1 MIIGALLGEGWA
13 AMRANRLRTLL
24 TMLGMVFGVGAVIMM
39 LAIGQGAQLMV
50 NESIASMGSNLF
62 IVLSGSTSS
71 GGLRQGSGTVPT
83 LTLADAQAI
92 SELPE
97 IAAVAPTLSNN
108 AQLIYA
114 SSNWSTQVS
123 GTTPAYLDVREW
135 PVISGEAFSD
145 SDVRSATRVLLMGQ
159 TVARNLFGDENPV
172 GKMVRVKNSPF
183 LVLGIL
189 SSKGQSL
196 DGRDQDDT
204 VFVPITT
211 AQRQLFGNQF
221 PGMVRFVMVKAKS
234 AEVMDR
240 AEQSMNEL
248 LRTRHRIHPGQ
259 EDDFSVRNLTSVA
272 QAAAG
277 TTKAMSTM
285 LGAIAS
291 VSLLVGGIGIMN
303 IMLVSVTE
311 RTREIGIR
319 MAIGARR
326 RDILLQFL
334 FEAVMISLA
343 GSLIGVV
350 IGIACAYF
358 FSQFSGALVV
368 VTLISVLLAFGV
380 AVAVGVFFGFYPARK
395 AANLKPIEALRYQ

>member
-1 MIIGALLGEGWA
+1 MIIGALVGEGWA
-13 AMRANRLRTLL
+13 AMRANGMRTLL

-62 IVLSGSTSS
+62 IVLSGSTSA
-71 GGLRQGSGTVPT
+71 GGIRGGSGTVPT
-83 LTLADAQAI
+83 LTLADAVAI
-92 SELPE
+92 GEIVE
-97 IAAVAPTLSNN
+97 IASVAPTLPNT

-114 SSNWSTQVS
+114 SNNWSTQVT
-123 GTTPAYLDVREW
+123 GTTPAFFDVRDW
-135 PVISGEAFSD
+135 PVSLGELFKN
-145 SDVRSATRVLLMGQ
+145 SDVRSATRVALLGQ
-159 TVARNLFGDENPV
+159 TVVRNLFGDESPL

-183 LVLGIL
+183 MVIGVLAG
-189 SSKGQSL
+189 KGQSL

-221 PGMVRFVMVKAKS
+221 PGMVRMILVKGRSVEEMPK
-234 AEVMDR
+234 AEL
-240 AEQSMNEL
+240 SMNEL
-248 LRTRHRIHPGQ
+248 LKFRHRIHVGQ
-259 EDDFSVRNLTSVA
+259 ENDFSVRNLTAVA
-272 QAAAG
+272 KAASS
-277 TTKAMSTM
+277 TTEAMSTM

-319 MAIGARR
+319 MAIGART

-343 GSLIGVV
+343 GSFIGAVLGV
-350 IGIACAYF
+350 ACAYF

-368 VTLISVLLAFGV
+368 VTLSSVLLAFGV
-380 AVAVGVFFGFYPARK
+380 AAAVGVFFGYYPAYK
-395 AANLKPIEALRYQ
+395 AANLKPIEALRFQ

>member
-62 IVLSGSTSS
+62 IVLSGSTTA

-83 LTLADAQAI
+83 LTLADALAI
-92 SELPE
+92 GELPE
-97 IAAVAPTLSNN
+97 IASVAPSLSNT

-114 SSNWSTQVS
+114 SNNWSTQVS

-159 TVARNLFGDENPV
+159 TVVRNLFGDENPV

-189 SSKGQSL
+189 ASKGQSL

-221 PGMVRFVMVKAKS
+221 PGMVRLIMVKAKS
-234 AEVMDR
+234 AEVMER
-240 AEQSMNEL
+240 AERVMIEL
-248 LRTRHRIHPGQ
+248 LKIRHRIHAGQ
-259 EDDFSVRNLTSVA
+259 EDDFSVRNLAAVA

-291 VSLLVGGIGIMN
+291 ISLLVGGIGIMN

-319 MAIGARR
+319 MAIGARK

-343 GSLIGVV
+343 GSFIGAVL
-350 IGIACAYF
+350 GIASAYF
-358 FSQFSGALVV
+358 FSRINDTLVV
-368 VTLISVLLAFGV
+368 VTLSSVLLAFGV

-395 AANLKPIEALRYQ
+395 AADLKPIEALRYQ

>member
-1 MIIGALLGEGWA
+1 MMTGALLGEGWA
-13 AMRANRLRTLL
+13 AMRANRLRTSL

-50 NESIASMGSNLF
+50 SESIASMGSNLF
-62 IVLSGSTSS
+62 IVLSGSTTA
-71 GGLRQGSGTVPT
+71 GGLRQGAGTVPT
-83 LTLADAQAI
+83 LTLDDAQAI

-97 IAAVAPTLSNN
+97 IAAVAPTFSNT

-114 SSNWSTQVS
+114 SSNWSTLVS
-123 GTTPAYLDVREW
+123 GTTPAFLSVREW
-135 PVISGEAFSD
+135 TVSSGEAFSN

-159 TVARNLFGDENPV
+159 TVVRNLFGDEDPV

-183 LVLGIL
+183 LVIGVLAP
-189 SSKGQSL
+189 KGQSL

-204 VFVPITT
+204 VFIPITT
-211 AQRQLFGNQF
+211 AQRQLFGTEF
-221 PGMVRFVMVKAKS
+221 PGMVRFIMVKAKS
-234 AEVMDR
+234 DDVMDR
-240 AEQSMNEL
+240 AEREMIEL
-248 LRTRHRIHPGQ
+248 LRARHRINERQ
-259 EDDFSVRNLTSVA
+259 EDDFTVRNLTAVA

-277 TTKAMSTM
+277 TTKAMATM

-350 IGIACAYF
+350 LGIACAYF
-358 FSQFSGALVV
+358 FSRFNDALVV
-368 VTLISVLLAFGV
+368 VTLSSVLLAFGV

-395 AANLKPIEALRYQ
+395 AANLKPIEALRFQ

>member
-1 MIIGALLGEGWA
+1 MIIGALLGEGWE

-62 IVLSGSTSS
+62 IVLSGSTSA

-92 SELPE
+92 GELPE
-97 IAAVAPTLSNN
+97 IASVAPSLPNN

-114 SSNWSTQVS
+114 SNNWSTQVS
-123 GTTPAYLDVREW
+123 GTTPSYLDVREW

-234 AEVMDR
+234 AEVMDK
-240 AEQSMNEL
+240 AERSMNEL
-248 LRTRHRIHPGQ
+248 LKVRHRIHPGQ
-259 EDDFSVRNLTSVA
+259 EDDFSVRNLTAVA

-343 GSLIGVV
+343 GSFIGVV
-350 IGIACAYF
+350 VGIACAYF
-358 FSQFSGALVV
+358 FSRFNDALVV
-368 VTLISVLLAFGV
+368 VTLSSVLLAFGV

-395 AANLKPIEALRYQ
+395 AADLKPIEALRFQ

>member
-1 MIIGALLGEGWA
+1 MIIGALLGEGWE

-62 IVLSGSTSS
+62 IVLSGSTSA
-71 GGLRQGSGTVPT
+71 GGLRQGSGSVPT

-92 SELPE
+92 GELPE
-97 IAAVAPTLSNN
+97 IASVAPSLPNN

-114 SSNWSTQVS
+114 SNNWSTQVS
-123 GTTPAYLDVREW
+123 GTTPAFFDVREW
-135 PVISGEAFSD
+135 PVISGEVFKD

-159 TVARNLFGDENPV
+159 TVVRNLFGDENPV

-183 LVLGIL
+183 LVLGVL
-189 SSKGQSL
+189 APKGQSL

-204 VFVPITT
+204 VFVPVTT

-221 PGMVRFVMVKAKS
+221 PGMVRFIMVKAKAADVMTI
-234 AEVMDR
+234 AER
-240 AEQSMNEL
+240 SMIEL
-248 LRTRHRIHPGQ
+248 LKTRHRIHAGQ
-259 EDDFSVRNLTSVA
+259 ESDFSVRNLTAVA

-277 TTKAMSTM
+277 TTEAMSTM

-319 MAIGARR
+319 MAIGARK

-343 GSLIGVV
+343 GSFIGAVLG
-350 IGIACAYF
+350 IGCAYF
-358 FSQFSGALVV
+358 FSRFNDALVV
-368 VTLISVLLAFGV
+368 VTLSSVLLAFGV
-380 AVAVGVFFGFYPARK
+380 AAAVGVFFGFYPASK

>member
-1 MIIGALLGEGWA
+1 
-13 AMRANRLRTLL
+13 MRANRMRTLL

-62 IVLSGSTSS
+62 IVLSGSTSA

-92 SELPE
+92 GELPE
-97 IAAVAPTLSNN
+97 IASVAPSLPNN

-114 SSNWSTQVS
+114 SNNWSTQVS
-123 GTTPAYLDVREW
+123 GTTPSYLDVREW

-234 AEVMDR
+234 AEVMDK
-240 AEQSMNEL
+240 AERSMNEL
-248 LRTRHRIHPGQ
+248 LKVRHRIHPGQ
-259 EDDFSVRNLTSVA
+259 EDDFSVRNLTAVA

-343 GSLIGVV
+343 GSFIGVV
-350 IGIACAYF
+350 VGIACAYF
-358 FSQFSGALVV
+358 FSRFNDALVV
-368 VTLISVLLAFGV
+368 VTLSSVLLAFGV

-395 AANLKPIEALRYQ
+395 AADLKPIEALRFQ

>member
-1 MIIGALLGEGWA
+1 MMTGALLGEGWA
-13 AMRANRLRTLL
+13 AMRANRLRTSL

-50 NESIASMGSNLF
+50 SESIASMGSNLF
-62 IVLSGSTSS
+62 IVLSGSTTA
-71 GGLRQGSGTVPT
+71 GGLRQGAGTVPT
-83 LTLADAQAI
+83 LTLDDAQAI
-92 SELPE
+92 SDLPE
-97 IAAVAPTLSNN
+97 IAAVAPTFSNT

-114 SSNWSTQVS
+114 SSNWSTLVS
-123 GTTPAYLDVREW
+123 GTTPAFLSVREW
-135 PVISGEAFSD
+135 TVSSGEAFSD

-159 TVARNLFGDENPV
+159 TVVRNLFGDENPV

-183 LVLGIL
+183 LVLGVL
-189 SSKGQSL
+189 APKGQSL

-204 VFVPITT
+204 VFIPITT
-211 AQRQLFGNQF
+211 AQRQLFGTEF
-221 PGMVRFVMVKAKS
+221 PGMVRFIMVKAKS

-248 LRTRHRIHPGQ
+248 LRTRHRINERQ
-259 EDDFSVRNLTSVA
+259 EDDFTVRNLTAVA

-277 TTKAMSTM
+277 TTKAMATM

-319 MAIGARR
+319 MAIGARQ

-343 GSLIGVV
+343 GSLIGAVL
-350 IGIACAYF
+350 GIACAYF
-358 FSQFSGALVV
+358 FSRFNDALVV
-368 VTLISVLLAFGV
+368 VTLSSVLLAFGV

-395 AANLKPIEALRYQ
+395 AANLKPIEALRFQ

>member
-13 AMRANRLRTLL
+13 AMYANRMRTLL

-39 LAIGQGAQLMV
+39 LAIGQGAQMLV
-50 NESIASMGSNLF
+50 NDSIASMGSNLF
-62 IVLSGSTSS
+62 IVLSGSTSA
-71 GGLRQGSGTVPT
+71 GGIRQGSGTMPT
-83 LTLADAQAI
+83 LTLADSHAI
-92 SELPE
+92 GELPE
-97 IAAVAPTLSNN
+97 IAAVAPNLFNT

-114 SSNWSTQVS
+114 SNNWSTQVS
-123 GTTPAYLDVREW
+123 GTTPAVMEVRDMQ
-135 PVISGEAFSD
+135 VISGACFTD
-145 SDVRSATRVLLMGQ
+145 SDVRAATRVMLMGQ
-159 TVARNLFGDENPV
+159 TVVRNLFGDENPV

-183 LVLGIL
+183 LVLGVL
-189 SSKGQSL
+189 AAKGQSL

-204 VFVPITT
+204 VIIPITT

-221 PGMVRFVMVKAKS
+221 PGMVRMILVKAKS
-234 AEVMDR
+234 AEIMAK
-240 AEQSMNEL
+240 AEQGMNEL
-248 LRTRHRIHPGQ
+248 LNTRHRIHVGQ
-259 EDDFSVRNLTSVA
+259 ENDFSVRNLTAVA
-272 QAAAG
+272 QAAAS
-277 TTKAMSTM
+277 TTEAMSTM

-319 MAIGARR
+319 MAIGAKN

-343 GSLIGVV
+343 GSFIGAVLGV
-350 IGIACAYF
+350 ACAYF
-358 FSQFSGALVV
+358 YSEINDTLVV
-368 VTLISVLLAFGV
+368 VTLSSVLLAFGV
-380 AVAVGVFFGFYPARK
+380 AAAVGVFFGFYPARK

>member
-13 AMRANRLRTLL
+13 AMRANRMRTLL
-24 TMLGMVFGVGAVIMM
+24 TMLGMVFGVGSVIMM

-62 IVLSGSTSS
+62 IVLSGSTSA

-83 LTLADAQAI
+83 LTLDDAQAI
-92 SELPE
+92 GELTE
-97 IAAVAPTLSNN
+97 IASVAPNLPNN

-114 SSNWSTQVS
+114 SNNWSTQVL
-123 GTTPAYLDVREW
+123 GTTPAFFDVREW
-135 PVISGEAFSD
+135 PVVSGEAFKD

-159 TVARNLFGDENPV
+159 TVVRNLFGDENPV

-189 SSKGQSL
+189 AAKGQSL

-204 VFVPITT
+204 VYVPITT

-221 PGMVRFVMVKAKS
+221 PGMVRSIMVKAKS
-234 AEVMDR
+234 AEVMAK
-240 AEQSMNEL
+240 AEQGMTEL
-248 LRTRHRIHPGQ
+248 LKIRHRIHIGQ
-259 EDDFSVRNLTSVA
+259 ENDFSVRNLAAVA
-272 QAAAG
+272 QAAAS
-277 TTKAMSTM
+277 TTEAMSTM

-319 MAIGARR
+319 MAIGART

-343 GSLIGVV
+343 GSFIGAVLGV
-350 IGIACAYF
+350 ACAYF
-358 FSQFSGALVV
+358 FSQYNDTLVV
-368 VTLISVLLAFGV
+368 VTLSSVFLSFGV
-380 AVAVGVFFGFYPARK
+380 AAAVGVFFGFYPARK

>member
-1 MIIGALLGEGWA
+1 MIGALLGEGWA
-13 AMRANRLRTLL
+13 AMRANRMRTLL

-62 IVLSGSTSS
+62 IVLSGSTSA
-71 GGLRQGSGTVPT
+71 GGTRQGSGTVPT
-83 LTLADAQAI
+83 LTLTDAQAI
-92 SELPE
+92 GELPE
-97 IAAVAPTLSNN
+97 IASFAPSFPNN

-114 SSNWSTQVS
+114 SNNWSTQVT
-123 GTTPAYLDVREW
+123 GTTPAFFDVRDW
-135 PVISGEAFSD
+135 PVVSGEAFKD

-159 TVARNLFGDENPV
+159 TVARNLFGSESPI

-183 LVLGIL
+183 LVLGVL
-189 SSKGQSL
+189 APKGQSL

-204 VFVPITT
+204 VYIPITT
-211 AQRQLFGNQF
+211 AQRQLFGNLF
-221 PGMVRFVMVKAKS
+221 PGMVRSIMVKAKS
-234 AEVMDR
+234 TEVMTR
-240 AEQSMNEL
+240 AEQSMTEL
-248 LRTRHRIHPGQ
+248 LKLRHRIHEGQ
-259 EDDFSVRNLTSVA
+259 DNDFTVRNLTAVA
-272 QAAAG
+272 QAAAS
-277 TTKAMSTM
+277 TTEAMSAM

-319 MAIGARR
+319 MAIGAKN

-343 GSLIGVV
+343 GSLIGAALGVT
-350 IGIACAYF
+350 CAYF
-358 FSQFSGALVV
+358 YSQFNDTLVV
-368 VTLISVLLAFGV
+368 VTLSSVLLAFGV
-380 AVAVGVFFGFYPARK
+380 AAAVGIFFGFYPASK

>member
-13 AMRANRLRTLL
+13 AMRANRMRTLL

-62 IVLSGSTSS
+62 IVLSGSTSA
-71 GGLRQGSGTVPT
+71 GGTRQGSGTVPT
-83 LTLADAQAI
+83 LTLTDAQAI
-92 SELPE
+92 GELPE
-97 IAAVAPTLSNN
+97 IASFAPSFPNN

-114 SSNWSTQVS
+114 SNNWSTQVT
-123 GTTPAYLDVREW
+123 GTTPAFFDVRDW
-135 PVISGEAFSD
+135 PVVSGEAFKD

-159 TVARNLFGDENPV
+159 TVARNLFGNESPI

-183 LVLGIL
+183 LVLGVL
-189 SSKGQSL
+189 APKGQSL

-204 VFVPITT
+204 VYIPITT
-211 AQRQLFGNQF
+211 AQRQLFGNLF
-221 PGMVRFVMVKAKS
+221 PGMARSIMVKAKS
-234 AEVMDR
+234 TEVMTR
-240 AEQSMNEL
+240 AEQSMTEL
-248 LRTRHRIHPGQ
+248 LKLRHRIHEGQ
-259 EDDFSVRNLTSVA
+259 DNDFTVRNLTAVA
-272 QAAAG
+272 QAAAS
-277 TTKAMSTM
+277 TTEAMSAM

-319 MAIGARR
+319 MAIGAKN

-343 GSLIGVV
+343 GSLIGAALGVT
-350 IGIACAYF
+350 CAYF
-358 FSQFSGALVV
+358 YSQFNDTLVV
-368 VTLISVLLAFGV
+368 VTLSSVLLAFGV
-380 AVAVGVFFGFYPARK
+380 AAAVGIFFGFYPASK

>member
-1 MIIGALLGEGWA
+1 MIIGSLLGEGWE

-62 IVLSGSTSS
+62 IVLSGSTSA

-92 SELPE
+92 GELPE
-97 IAAVAPTLSNN
+97 IASVAPSLPNN

-114 SSNWSTQVS
+114 SNNWSTQVS
-123 GTTPAYLDVREW
+123 GTTPSYLDVREW

-189 SSKGQSL
+189 SLKGQSL

-234 AEVMDR
+234 ADVMDK
-240 AEQSMNEL
+240 AERSMNEL
-248 LRTRHRIHPGQ
+248 LKVRHRIHPGQ
-259 EDDFSVRNLTSVA
+259 EDDFSVRNLTAVA

-311 RTREIGIR
+311 RTHEIGIR
-319 MAIGARR
+319 MAIGARK

-343 GSLIGVV
+343 GSFIGVV
-350 IGIACAYF
+350 VGIACAYF
-358 FSQFSGALVV
+358 FSRFNDALVV
-368 VTLISVLLAFGV
+368 VTLSSVLLAFGV

-395 AANLKPIEALRYQ
+395 AADLKPIEALRFQ

>member
-62 IVLSGSTSS
+62 IVLSGSTTA

-92 SELPE
+92 GELPE
-97 IAAVAPTLSNN
+97 IAAVAPTFPNN

-123 GTTPAYLDVREW
+123 GTTPAFLDVREW

-189 SSKGQSL
+189 ASKGQSL

-221 PGMVRFVMVKAKS
+221 PGMVRFIMVKAKS

-248 LRTRHRIHPGQ
+248 LRTRHRIHRRTRRRFYGPQPHRSSASRCRHHQGNV
-259 EDDFSVRNLTSVA
+259 DDARRHRVGI
-272 QAAAG
+272 AAG
-277 TTKAMSTM
+277 RRYRHHEYHAGFGHRKNPRNRHPHGDRRKT
-285 LGAIAS
+285 
-291 VSLLVGGIGIMN
+291 
-303 IMLVSVTE
+303 
-311 RTREIGIR
+311 
-319 MAIGARR
+319 AR
-326 RDILLQFL
+326 
-334 FEAVMISLA
+334 
-343 GSLIGVV
+343 
-350 IGIACAYF
+350 YF
-358 FSQFSGALVV
+358 AA
-368 VTLISVLLAFGV
+368 ISV
-380 AVAVGVFFGFYPARK
+380 
-395 AANLKPIEALRYQ
+395 